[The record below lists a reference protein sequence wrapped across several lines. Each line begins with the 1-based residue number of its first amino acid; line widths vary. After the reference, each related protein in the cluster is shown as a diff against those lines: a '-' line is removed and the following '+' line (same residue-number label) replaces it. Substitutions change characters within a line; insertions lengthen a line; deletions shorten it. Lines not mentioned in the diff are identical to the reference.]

1 MFVYN
6 NMVLEKMSLM
16 SSVLKYK
23 GICVLAFQDNLIFPL
38 FYLKEMVIFLALF
51 NFIMLLL
58 NFT

>member
-38 FYLKEMVIFLALF
+38 FYLKEMVIF
-51 NFIMLLL
+51 
-58 NFT
+58 